1 MHLSVSSW
9 LQWAGDRSHLIW
21 DSWVFISTD
30 CHRENK
36 QTPFPGT
43 FSAFPL
49 LVLPLLPTVN
59 IKLNWSKDICYG
71 CNIYPWNNGLPRSM
85 FICLLVPVDCFS
97 ASPAFSERINRCHTA
112 QMVWSPVTSL
122 HISLFYWMWLTPPD
136 VYIFL
141 QPCTVVANKKKKKW
155 GRKGSS
161 EGERGGRKSRWVG
174 SEASNGVE
182 YRGGMYGCFGQG
194 HPLDPSSP
202 A

>member
-122 HISLFYWMWLTPPD
+122 HHQFVLLDVAHASRCLYLFTAMYCSGE
-136 VYIFL
+136 
-141 QPCTVVANKKKKKW
+141 QKKKKMRKKRKQW
-155 GRKGSS
+155 RRKGRQ
-161 EGERGGRKSRWVG
+161 EK
-174 SEASNGVE
+174 
-182 YRGGMYGCFGQG
+182 
-194 HPLDPSSP
+194 
-202 A
+202 